1 MVAAVKDRVIGYRER
16 LVQAREAA
24 LYEKQK
30 KGDMTAVYKEHLER
44 MSRLHTRLSW
54 LILEIRPPVE
64 QDSFA
69 DFESLP
75 FVPTAEGHHLC
86 AKATWRAAGSNTT
99 DEVSI
104 LRADLKE
111 LKTAAYELYN
121 CLWMASLTPGWQG
134 ARLMGPIVTDDHIY
148 LVTGIGGRTLTE
160 VLADNP
166 SQSERQDICRRLMMA
181 LQKLQG
187 VVPGTFLHRL
197 LHLSSIQMSADK
209 QILFGGPCTAATM
222 DDMLYLHAAAC
233 EAMEAAVTASDKRT
247 ISKIPVMLYGALCWQ
262 ICDAA
267 ADQRLFHGTLDR
279 AEAAK
284 ALLKTG
290 KEFPEAPTD
299 SVQWEV
305 IRQCLAMDGWG
316 SFQDVLLQFG
326 LMVTPKNKRKVRILC
341 LDGGGTRGLI
351 ETRILERIEQMT
363 GRKIYEM
370 FDLVCGTSTGGIIS
384 LAIAIK
390 HFTAKECRELYTRL
404 ASSVFNN
411 AKSKLAQAL
420 DFGVHAKYSASG
432 LEKELYAVFQQ
443 EKMLTPPGSC
453 KVFVVTKQNSDPS
466 AFLLRSYLPTMHSL
480 PGETGWLA
488 RDAAR
493 ATSAAPTYFPALKR
507 LGNKYSDGGIGVNNP
522 CVVAIGEAHNLF
534 PNCVV
539 DCVVSL
545 GTGKTLPK
553 ALGLQESLGQIMNAI
568 TDSELSARVAKQ
580 IVKGG
585 KFFRL
590 NPDLPMDQPETHALD
605 VNTAGDIQKLL
616 DITDRYLL
624 ANEELLQD
632 LCASLL
638 VSAEVS

>member
-363 GRKIYEM
+363 GRKVGYLRIYLRWIWREIAKGKKQTTKRKKSVEVVARRGCRRLRQTRKTFSIFELSRLPSHCETSCSFLHLHLHYPHPFEDFYHASPFSIHCVTIF
-370 FDLVCGTSTGGIIS
+370 FDL
-384 LAIAIK
+384 
-390 HFTAKECRELYTRL
+390 
-404 ASSVFNN
+404 NN
-411 AKSKLAQAL
+411 S
-420 DFGVHAKYSASG
+420 
-432 LEKELYAVFQQ
+432 
-443 EKMLTPPGSC
+443 
-453 KVFVVTKQNSDPS
+453 
-466 AFLLRSYLPTMHSL
+466 
-480 PGETGWLA
+480 
-488 RDAAR
+488 
-493 ATSAAPTYFPALKR
+493 
-507 LGNKYSDGGIGVNNP
+507 
-522 CVVAIGEAHNLF
+522 
-534 PNCVV
+534 
-539 DCVVSL
+539 
-545 GTGKTLPK
+545 
-553 ALGLQESLGQIMNAI
+553 
-568 TDSELSARVAKQ
+568 
-580 IVKGG
+580 
-585 KFFRL
+585 
-590 NPDLPMDQPETHALD
+590 PDLRD
-605 VNTAGDIQKLL
+605 V
-616 DITDRYLL
+616 
-624 ANEELLQD
+624 
-632 LCASLL
+632 
-638 VSAEVS
+638 